1 MCVEGGGVSQ
11 SRKKCPSDDACV
23 VSGPSPAGIHQ
34 RIHFQMTLAVGG
46 IAYPPIR
53 LRGKEDGVACRR
65 VCRLGL

>member
-34 RIHFQMTLAVGG
+34 RIHFRMTLAVGG
-46 IAYPPIR
+46 IAYPPI
-53 LRGKEDGVACRR
+53 
-65 VCRLGL
+65 